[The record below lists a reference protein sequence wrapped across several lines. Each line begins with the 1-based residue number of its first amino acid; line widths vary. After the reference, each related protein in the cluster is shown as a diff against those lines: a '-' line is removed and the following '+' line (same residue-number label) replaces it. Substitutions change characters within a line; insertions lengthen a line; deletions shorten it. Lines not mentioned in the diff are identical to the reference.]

1 MVAVLKVYEYYEDYL
16 IAMAGSILFFVGL
29 LLSGALVWRAL
40 AGRWWRAYPV
50 VFAYFLL
57 TFAHGVSGWLI
68 YAHMP
73 SFYAT
78 FRWVMEALYVAF
90 GFGLIR
96 QVYAAVPQQYPG
108 VVQIIKM
115 IAQRIAALAPLFLA
129 LALFLSRREPLTL
142 DTLERNFRLVQAI
155 LIVTVFGL
163 VTYYGIPLS
172 RNLQALLRGYG
183 FYLAVFIVRYT
194 LWPLQYGGL
203 WQFVMPVA
211 YMTAQIIWLT
221 GLWRY
226 EKPPSD
232 EALLEQSAGFETR
245 AQIVRLRKQLQTP
258 FVRE

>member
-1 MVAVLKVYEYYEDYL
+1 MT
-16 IAMAGSILFFVGL
+16 GSILFFVGL

-40 AGRWWRAYPV
+40 AGSWWRAYPV

-68 YAHMP
+68 YSHLP

-90 GFGLIR
+90 GFGLIW
-96 QVYAAVPQQYPG
+96 QVYAAIPQQYPG
-108 VVQIIKM
+108 VGQIIKT

-129 LALFLSRREPLTL
+129 LALFLSRRETLTL
-142 DTLERNFRLVQAI
+142 DILERNFRLVQAI

-183 FYLAVFIVRYT
+183 LYLAVFIIRYT
-194 LWPLQYGGL
+194 LWPMHYKGL
-203 WQFVMPVA
+203 WQFVMPVT
-211 YMTAQIIWLT
+211 YMIAQIIWLA
-221 GLWRY
+221 GLWRH
-226 EKPPSD
+226 ENPRGD
-232 EALLEQSAGFETR
+232 EALLEQNAGFETG

-258 FVRE
+258 FARE